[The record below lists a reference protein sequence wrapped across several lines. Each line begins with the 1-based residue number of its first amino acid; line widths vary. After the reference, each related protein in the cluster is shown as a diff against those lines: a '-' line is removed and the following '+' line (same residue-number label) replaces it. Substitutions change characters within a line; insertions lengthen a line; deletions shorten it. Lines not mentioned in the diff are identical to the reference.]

1 MTRTIPVFNPATR
14 LIRIGGRSDYL
25 IFDFAIG
32 GLKAILLRSKP
43 YLVREFG
50 HMNSPESAETSA
62 ESSALRDVRGAA
74 PIVDATTVSSD
85 TTNSPTQPDGQSGRS
100 SSLPAEEDLLPIW
113 LRRTDQI
120 FLGVLLIAL
129 LGLLIAYRWKLS
141 NGFRTEI
148 EITSQR
154 PREFYYALDINQAS
168 WVEWAQLDGI
178 GEKLAKRIVLDRQE
192 RGPFQSVDEVQRVK
206 GVGPKMM
213 EKLRPF
219 LKFQP
224 VSSSAS
230 SELTQPAE

>member
-1 MTRTIPVFNPATR
+1 M
-14 LIRIGGRSDYL
+14 S
-25 IFDFAIG
+25 
-32 GLKAILLRSKP
+32 
-43 YLVREFG
+43 
-50 HMNSPESAETSA
+50 SPERAETSA
-62 ESSALRDVRGAA
+62 ASSAVRDVHGV
-74 PIVDATTVSSD
+74 PLPVDVNPPSPESTATT
-85 TTNSPTQPDGQSGRS
+85 SPLEGPIARPGNPPTD
-100 SSLPAEEDLLPIW
+100 EDLLPLW

-129 LGLLIAYRWKLS
+129 IGLLIAYRWKLS
-141 NGFRTEI
+141 NGFRNEI

-178 GEKLAKRIVLDRQE
+178 GEKLAKRIVQDRQE
-192 RGPFQSVDEVQRVK
+192 RGLFQSIEDVQRVR

-224 VSSSAS
+224 ASSSAS
-230 SELTQPAE
+230 SELSQRPE